1 MRVTGIIGSASRIGP
16 VALVMLALAGCATT
30 FEPQRLVA
38 PDELRDVRS
47 KAIGEVGVS
56 VSILTDEQARR
67 HFGVDLA
74 RHGVQ
79 ALWMSVRNG
88 SERRLWFIRNMLDPD
103 FYSAEEVAL
112 LVQGDVPKDA
122 RQQLR
127 QLFRDESI
135 RAQLAPRTV
144 TEGFMFLPRVEG
156 GRYVD
161 IRLQGDAY
169 QEDGQKH
176 DAIASA
182 GTSAARSPRELRFDF
197 ALPLPDGDFDY
208 ERLDTSRIYGNTPL
222 PDLTAN
228 ELRSTLEQLPCCAMD
243 ADGQREGDPLNFV
256 LVGESADVLNS
267 LSRSGWSFTH
277 RIDFRT
283 VRREV
288 GAAIGGTSYPVAPVS
303 SLYVFGRKQDV
314 ALQRARRSIAQRNH
328 LRLWLAPFRFEN
340 RPVWIGQISRDIGVK
355 VTPKSPTL
363 TTHIIDPQVD
373 ATREYLFHSLI
384 AEGFVDRFGFVK
396 GSAAG
401 TPSEPRLNLTGD
413 PYHSDGMRLV
423 VILSAEPVPPDQ
435 IRSLRWEQSAAPI
448 AEGQSEAA
456 RRNVRP
462 IDLAE

>member
-1 MRVTGIIGSASRIGP
+1 MRVTGIIGSASRVGP
-16 VALVMLALAGCATT
+16 IALLMLALAGCATT
-30 FEPQRLVA
+30 FEPQRLVT

-47 KAIGEVGVS
+47 RTVGEVGVS

-74 RHGVQ
+74 RHDVQ

-122 RQQLR
+122 RQQLH

-169 QEDGQKH
+169 QEDSRQR
-176 DAIASA
+176 DANASA
-182 GTSAARSPRELRFDF
+182 GTAAVKAPRELRFDF

-208 ERLDTSRIYGNTPL
+208 ERLDTLRIYGNTPL
-222 PDLTAN
+222 PNLTAD
-228 ELRSTLEQLPCCAMD
+228 ELRSTLGQLPCCAMD
-243 ADGQREGDPLNFV
+243 TDGQREGDPLNFV

-288 GAAIGGTSYPVAPVS
+288 GAAIGGTAYPVAPVS

-328 LRLWLAPFRFEN
+328 LRLWMAPFRFEN
-340 RPVWIGQISRDIGVK
+340 RQVWIGQISRDIGVK

-373 ATREYLFHSLI
+373 ATREYLLHSLI
-384 AEGFVDRFGFVK
+384 AEGFVDRFGFVT

-401 TPSEPRLNLTGD
+401 TPSKPRFNLTGD

-435 IRSLRWEQSAAPI
+435 IRSLLWEQSAAPI

-462 IDLAE
+462 ID

>member
-1 MRVTGIIGSASRIGP
+1 MPAGSVIDIPSRVGV
-16 VALVMLALAGCATT
+16 VALLMLVLAGCATT
-30 FEPQRLVA
+30 SFAPERLVT

-47 KAIGEVGVS
+47 KTIGDVGVS
-56 VSILTDEQARR
+56 VSMLTDAQARR

-88 SERRLWFIRNMLDPD
+88 SERRLWFIRNMLDQD

-122 RQQLR
+122 RQQLH
-127 QLFRDESI
+127 QLLRDESI

-169 QEDGQKH
+169 QEDSQKH
-176 DAIASA
+176 DAV
-182 GTSAARSPRELRFDF
+182 RSPRELRFDF

-208 ERLDTSRIYGNTPL
+208 ERLDTSRIYGNSPL
-222 PDLTAN
+222 PDLTAD
-228 ELRSTLEQLPCCAMD
+228 ELRSTLEQLPSCAMD

-283 VRREV
+283 IRREV
-288 GAAIGGTSYPVAPVS
+288 GAAIGGTPYLVAPVS

-328 LRLWLAPFRFEN
+328 LRLWLAPYRFEN

-363 TTHIIDPQVD
+363 TTHVIDPQVD
-373 ATREYLFHSLI
+373 ATREYLLHSLI

-401 TPSEPRLNLTGD
+401 TPSKPRFNLTGD

-423 VILSAEPVPPDQ
+423 VILSPEPVPPDR
-435 IRSLRWEQSAAPI
+435 IRNLLWEQSAAPI

-456 RRNVRP
+456 RRNLRP
-462 IDLAE
+462 ID